1 MIIQYQNLDKPHK
14 FIDMIIARVARVA
27 ARRTNVA
34 THSLSTEVANT
45 TEADELKAYRWNKTV
60 TPFHALPALHG
71 VKEETAISPNIA
83 GYAGQLA
90 GIPEDFKQRKAKIY
104 RRARQTT
111 SSSSEKTKA
120 WKIEFNHQRKL
131 LFYFFC

>member
-1 MIIQYQNLDKPHK
+1 MINRTVRA
-14 FIDMIIARVARVA
+14 F

-34 THSLSTEVANT
+34 TRSLSTEVANT
-45 TEADELKAYRWNKTV
+45 TEADELKAYRWNNTV
-60 TPFHALPALHG
+60 TPFHARPALHAA
-71 VKEETAISPNIA
+71 KEETAIGPNVA

-90 GIPEDFKQRKAKIY
+90 GIPEDFKRRKAKIY

-120 WKIEFNHQRKL
+120 WKIEFNHQRK
-131 LFYFFC
+131 FFFLN